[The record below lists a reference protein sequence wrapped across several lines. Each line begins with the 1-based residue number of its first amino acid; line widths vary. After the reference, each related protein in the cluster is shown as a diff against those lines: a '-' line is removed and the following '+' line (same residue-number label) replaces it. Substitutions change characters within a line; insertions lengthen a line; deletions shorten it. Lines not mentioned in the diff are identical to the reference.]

1 MNYSDEALRW
11 LIGIEITVA
20 LTLVG
25 ALLAAFYRLA
35 DAIRKGDDALHE
47 RVNDVRDQYV
57 RRSDLDGHM
66 ARIDGS
72 MHDLRSD
79 MKEQHR
85 DTQRRLDS
93 VLAALK
99 CAIPPHKEN

>member
-25 ALLAAFYRLA
+25 ALLAAFYRLT

-57 RRSDLDGHM
+57 RQSDLDGHM

-72 MHDLRSD
+72 MRDLRSD

-85 DTQRRLDS
+85 DTQLRLDS

-99 CAIPPHKEN
+99 CAIPTHQEN

>member
-1 MNYSDEALRW
+1 MTDEILRW
-11 LIGIEITVA
+11 LIGTAVTVS
-20 LTLVG
+20 LTIIG
-25 ALLAAFYRLA
+25 ALLAAFYRLS
-35 DAIRKGDDALHE
+35 DAIKKGDDALHE

-72 MHDLRSD
+72 MRDMRAD

-85 DTQRRLDS
+85 DTQQRLDS
-93 VLAALK
+93 VLTALK
-99 CAIPPHKEN
+99 CAIPPHKET